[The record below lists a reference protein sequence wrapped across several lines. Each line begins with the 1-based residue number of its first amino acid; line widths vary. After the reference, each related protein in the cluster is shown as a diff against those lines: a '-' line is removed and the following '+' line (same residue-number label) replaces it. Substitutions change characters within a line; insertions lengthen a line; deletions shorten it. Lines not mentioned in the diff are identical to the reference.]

1 MPTSNLL
8 DSLSPTDRKAFAL
21 LKTPVQI
28 QAFLDDMSDAIDEA
42 RFDTECKAILVRSAS
57 EKFFSAVNF
66 TYSHDKTIE
75 ALNKGLSLPPGSTV
89 IEKVQITPLAAS
101 ILGAVTGE
109 KPITEGVVALLE
121 RRPRFQAMGVDA
133 ATIDRL
139 DYDQLN
145 AMLRAQF
152 PQRTLA
158 ETRATLRATHERM
171 LQTIERMAEADLFEP
186 YSYYQPDA
194 EGENSGNPVIGWI
207 VGNGSEHYRE
217 HLGWMR
223 AIAAG
228 GPPTPT
234 G

>member
-1 MPTSNLL
+1 MATTPRTKAELL
-8 DSLSPTDRKAFAL
+8 YEMN
-21 LKTPVQI
+21 
-28 QAFLDDMSDAIDEA
+28 QAW
-42 RFDTECKAILVRSAS
+42 TEL
-57 EKFFSAVNF
+57 N
-66 TYSHDKTIE
+66 E
-75 ALNKGLSLPPGSTV
+75 ALDELSVEQMAERHDPVGWTIQDHLNHLIPW
-89 IEKVQITPLAAS
+89 E
-101 ILGAVTGE
+101 
-109 KPITEGVVALLE
+109 EGVVALLE

-158 ETRATLRATHERM
+158 ETRAALRATHERM
-171 LQTIERMAEADLFEP
+171 LQTIERMAEANLFEP